1 MNPNRGALFADPV
14 SKVDYVPKKK
24 ELHVGET
31 LNCTADGNPA
41 PRFTWHPLSSPD
53 GQTIQRSVLPITQK
67 MIGDNKWEC
76 RVADYTAITKEITV
90 EFTVG
95 ERNMYTVSPVDK
107 LSA

>member
-1 MNPNRGALFADPV
+1 MNPNRDALFADPV

-24 ELHVGET
+24 ELYVGET
-31 LNCTADGNPA
+31 LNCTADGNPL
-41 PRFTWHPLSSPD
+41 PTFTWHPISSP
-53 GQTIQRSVLPITQK
+53 GPRTIHKSVLQITEK

-76 RVADYTAITKEITV
+76 RVADHTPIMKKIMV

-95 ERNMYTVSPVDK
+95 ERNMETVSPVDK